1 MDLCEMATAAQFIQP
16 NYFGWHA
23 RIEISVSE
31 VAWAIGVV
39 EMLRVEAR
47 CRGLDRRSMPDAD
60 RFDFSIAA
68 LAIVIW
74 I

>member
-1 MDLCEMATAAQFIQP
+1 MKWFDLTFDTPAENLACDEALLDLCE
-16 NYFGWHA
+16 GD
-23 RIEISVSE
+23 
-31 VAWAIGVV
+31 GV
-39 EMLRVEAR
+39 EMLRFKAW

-60 RFDFSIAA
+60 RFDFSIAT